1 MKLNIKKVAS
11 PVLITIFP
19 IVFLFANNSKEA
31 DIKDAIYLILGFSF
45 ATIMA
50 TVFLLFILHFS
61 IKATLIAEIFSF
73 FLLNYALL
81 EKIIKKIFPQLYYW
95 HVFPLL
101 LFVLFVLFINIYRHL
116 PESTTESMIIIINIA
131 CVSLLT
137 FNIIISLPNII
148 KGGSDNR
155 NTAEKI
161 TIEKPQSN
169 LPDIYYFV
177 LDEYSNFNFIKKYY
191 NYDNSVFESFLRE
204 KHFTISSDSYN
215 DSDQT
220 LTVLTNILNLD
231 YISTN
236 ATSQKEKYDMRQSAV
251 LYQILKKAGYELI
264 GVGKT
269 DYTFALTSLTQG
281 SKTTGIGNVRGET
294 FSQIVLKNS
303 FLYPLITIDH
313 TKRAQEVLKAFDY
326 FEDETNLKQHLV
338 PTCTITYIES
348 PQPFLFDPDGRN
360 VSPGDYYNWSDKK
373 FYLNQYKY
381 ISEKMI
387 RVIDNIISANPNCII
402 FVSSDHSARFR
413 DEFEAQD
420 KKSPFHA
427 LYYCGN
433 LMPSISGK
441 SGVNTWRIILNE
453 LLNLKL
459 DENVEVPGNE

>member
-177 LDEYSNFNFIKKYY
+177 LDEYSNFNFIKK
-191 NYDNSVFESFLRE
+191 
-204 KHFTISSDSYN
+204 SD
-215 DSDQT
+215 
-220 LTVLTNILNLD
+220 
-231 YISTN
+231 
-236 ATSQKEKYDMRQSAV
+236 
-251 LYQILKKAGYELI
+251 
-264 GVGKT
+264 
-269 DYTFALTSLTQG
+269 
-281 SKTTGIGNVRGET
+281 
-294 FSQIVLKNS
+294 
-303 FLYPLITIDH
+303 
-313 TKRAQEVLKAFDY
+313 
-326 FEDETNLKQHLV
+326 
-338 PTCTITYIES
+338 
-348 PQPFLFDPDGRN
+348 
-360 VSPGDYYNWSDKK
+360 
-373 FYLNQYKY
+373 
-381 ISEKMI
+381 
-387 RVIDNIISANPNCII
+387 
-402 FVSSDHSARFR
+402 
-413 DEFEAQD
+413 
-420 KKSPFHA
+420 
-427 LYYCGN
+427 
-433 LMPSISGK
+433 
-441 SGVNTWRIILNE
+441 
-453 LLNLKL
+453 
-459 DENVEVPGNE
+459 